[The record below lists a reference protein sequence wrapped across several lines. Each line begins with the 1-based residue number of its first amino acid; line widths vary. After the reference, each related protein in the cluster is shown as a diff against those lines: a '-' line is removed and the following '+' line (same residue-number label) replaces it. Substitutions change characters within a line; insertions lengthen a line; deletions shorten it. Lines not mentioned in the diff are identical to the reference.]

1 MRYLRT
7 DDINGAQPKNW
18 GMGINRG
25 KIAGNPSGDI
35 RTYKNESHVFNHVFE
50 AGNINSHFTK
60 LPVTKKADNSKERVP
75 SNSPPQSNQPSIHP
89 YSSRSSVPEQPNYH
103 YNSL

>member
-18 GMGINRG
+18 GMGGNAYQV
-25 KIAGNPSGDI
+25 AGNPTGNQRS
-35 RTYKNESHVFNHVFE
+35 YKNESHVFNHIYE

-60 LPVTKKADNSKERVP
+60 QFVKPQANS
-75 SNSPPQSNQPSIHP
+75 SNSPPNRIYEQRPPN
-89 YSSRSSVPEQPNYH
+89 VPLMTNPTQAPPPN
-103 YNSL
+103 

>member
-18 GMGINRG
+18 GMGINRQS
-25 KIAGNPSGDI
+25 IAGNPTGDI
-35 RTYKNESHVFNHVFE
+35 RTYKNESHVFNHIYE

-60 LPVTKKADNSKERVP
+60 LPTYQNRGKAIGDQNS
-75 SNSPPQSNQPSIHP
+75 SSSPTT
-89 YSSRSSVPEQPNYH
+89 
-103 YNSL
+103 SL